1 VLKRYLKRFIEKGE
15 YNMNSY
21 KRVLE
26 ILKTTLN
33 RWAEDEYTPEEHK
46 NIYKNLLEYI
56 RTIEEIY
63 GEEEK

>member
-1 VLKRYLKRFIEKGE
+1 
-15 YNMNSY
+15 MNSY

-33 RWAEDEYTPEEHK
+33 RWMEDEYTPEEHK